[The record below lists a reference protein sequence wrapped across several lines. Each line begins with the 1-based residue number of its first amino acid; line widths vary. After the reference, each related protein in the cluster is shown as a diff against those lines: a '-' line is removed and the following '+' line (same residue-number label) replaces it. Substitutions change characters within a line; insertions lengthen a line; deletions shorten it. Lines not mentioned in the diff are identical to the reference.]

1 MIRLSDLPS
10 DYYER
15 VYAGILGKI
24 IGVYLGRPFEQCS
37 HEDIDQRLGEIW
49 YYVHDRLGQP
59 LIVADDDISGTFTFV
74 RALEDY
80 GYDPGLTPKQIGQT
94 WLNYI
99 IENRTILWWG
109 GMGSST
115 EHTAYLRLKKGI
127 PAPESGSAAL
137 NTTIVAEQIGAQIF
151 IDAWGLLNPN
161 DPGRA
166 ADFARRA
173 GSVSH
178 DGEAIYG
185 AQVVAAMVAAAFT
198 SQTIDQLLDT
208 GLSVIPADSQIA
220 RLIAEIREW
229 HSAQPNDW
237 RATRQKIA
245 DKYGY
250 DKFGGG
256 CHMVPNHA
264 LIIHSLLH
272 GEGDFQKS
280 LMIVNTSGWDTDCN
294 SGNVGCILGVLG
306 GLSGLE
312 SGPDFRGPVAD
323 RLLLPT
329 ADGGR
334 CVSDAL
340 AETDRIL
347 LGAHKMRGLDWKAPK
362 SGAKF
367 HFSLP
372 GATQGWTAC
381 DSPGYAG
388 ALVVENSGQGS
399 LRILAKD
406 IAHGRPGL
414 VSTPTFASKEQLGTK
429 GYTIAASPTLY
440 PGHEVRALLSAP
452 GSNQSDFSVSLC
464 IRHFNAKDELTLIVG
479 PVIGLQPGEDASLE
493 WTIPDTGGWPIAEI
507 GLLVSS
513 ESRAEGEII
522 LDSLTWTGA
531 PTCIF
536 RAPLDA
542 PKHQWGT
549 EPIGRTWR
557 QCWVNGLDLFEW
569 WDAAYRCTQNSGT
582 GLAITGCREWR
593 DYTASAKVSVH
604 MAESAG
610 IAARVQGMKR
620 WYGLLLVPGG
630 KVQLVKELDGRRV
643 LAQAEIDWQ
652 LDRVYDLSL
661 TVVGSEIS
669 GSIDGVEVVSF
680 TDQESL
686 LDGGGVAFVV
696 EEGRLMSDEMRVVPL
711 G

>member
-1 MIRLSDLPS
+1 MIRLSDLPA
-10 DYYER
+10 DYYEK
-15 VYAGILGKI
+15 VYAGVLGKI

-49 YYVHDRLGQP
+49 HYVHDRLGVP

-80 GYDPGLTPKQIGQT
+80 GFDPNLTPKQIGQT

-115 EHTAYLRLKKGI
+115 EHTAFLRLKQGI
-127 PAPESGSAAL
+127 AAPDSGSAAL
-137 NTTIVAEQIGAQIF
+137 NSTIVAEQIGAQIF

-161 DPGRA
+161 DPERA

-198 SQTIDQLLDT
+198 KQSVNQLLDA
-208 GLSVIPADSQIA
+208 GVKVIPPDSQIA

-272 GEGDFQKS
+272 GQGDFQKS
-280 LMIVNTSGWDTDCN
+280 LMVVNTSGWDTDCN

-306 GLSGLE
+306 GLAGLE
-312 SGPDFRGPVAD
+312 SGSDFRGPVAD
-323 RLLLPT
+323 GLLLPT

-340 AETDRIL
+340 AEADRL
-347 LGAHKMRGLDWKAPK
+347 VSAAYKMRGSDWQTPK
-362 SGAKF
+362 NGAKF

-372 GATQGWTAC
+372 GSTQGWTANE
-381 DSPGYAG
+381 SPGFAG
-388 ALVVENSGQGS
+388 ALIVENSGQGS
-399 LRILAKD
+399 LSIKSKDLAM
-406 IAHGRPGL
+406 GRPGL
-414 VSTPTFASKEQLGTK
+414 ASTPTFATKEQLGTK

-440 PGHEVRALLSAP
+440 PGQTVKALVSAP
-452 GSNQSDFSVSLC
+452 SANKSALKVSLC
-464 IRHFNAKDELTLIVG
+464 LRHFNAKDELQIIVG
-479 PVIGLQPGEDASLE
+479 SGADLMPGQAAALDWE
-493 WTIPDTGGWPIAEI
+493 IPDTDGWPIAEV
-507 GLLVSS
+507 GLLLSS
-513 ESRAEGEII
+513 VAKSKDEVL
-522 LDSLTWTGA
+522 LDLLTWEGT
-531 PTCIF
+531 PNCTF
-536 RAPLDA
+536 RPPSDA
-542 PKHQWGT
+542 PKQTWGK
-549 EPIGRTWR
+549 EPMGLTWR
-557 QCWVNGLDLFEW
+557 QSWVNGLDFFEW

-582 GLAITGCREWR
+582 GLAIIGCREWK
-593 DYTASAKVSVH
+593 DYTVSAKLSVH
-604 MAESAG
+604 MAKSAG

-620 WYGLLLVPGG
+620 WYGLLLAPGG
-630 KVQLVKELDGRRV
+630 RVQLVKELDGRSV
-643 LAQAEIDWQ
+643 LGEIDFDWKT
-652 LDRVYDLSL
+652 DEVYDLSL
-661 TVVGSEIS
+661 SVRGDEIL
-669 GSIDGVEVVSF
+669 GSIDGVELVSF
-680 TDQESL
+680 SDPEPL

-696 EEGRLMSDEMRVVPL
+696 EEGRLMSDEMRVAPVE
-711 G
+711 

>member
-1 MIRLSDLPS
+1 MIRLSDLPA

-49 YYVHDRLGQP
+49 FYVHDRCGVP

-80 GYDPGLTPKQIGQT
+80 GYDPGLTAQQIGQT

-115 EHTAYLRLKKGI
+115 EHTAFLRLKKGI

-137 NTTIVAEQIGAQIF
+137 NTTVVAEQIGAQIF

-161 DPGRA
+161 DPERA

-185 AQVVAAMVAAAFT
+185 AQVVAAMVAAAFKN
-198 SQTIDQLLDT
+198 QTIDQLIDT
-208 GLSVIPADSQIA
+208 AVSLIPADTQIA
-220 RLIAEIREW
+220 RLIAEIRNW
-229 HSAQPNDW
+229 HAAQPDDW

-272 GEGDFQKS
+272 GAGDFQKS

-294 SGNVGCILGVLG
+294 SGNVGCILGALG
-306 GLSGLE
+306 GLAGLE
-312 SGPDFRGPVAD
+312 TGPDFRGPVAD
-323 RLLLPT
+323 KLLLPT

-340 AETDRIL
+340 AEADRL
-347 LGAHKMRGLDWKAPK
+347 TLAAHKMRGLDWKAPK

-367 HFSLP
+367 HFSLE
-372 GATQGWTAC
+372 GSTQGWTAC
-381 DSPGYAG
+381 DSLPYSGV
-388 ALVVENSGQGS
+388 LQVENSGEGS
-399 LRILAKD
+399 LRIKGRDLAE
-406 IAHGRPGL
+406 GRPGL
-414 VSTPTFASKEQLGTK
+414 AGTPTFATKEQLGTK

-440 PGHEVRALLSAP
+440 PGQTVRAAVSA
-452 GSNQSDFSVSLC
+452 SEANQSWLDLC
-464 IRHFNAKDELTLIVG
+464 LCLRHFNAKDELALVAGQTIRLK
-479 PVIGLQPGEDASLE
+479 PGEAGTLE
-493 WTIPDTGGWPIAEI
+493 WKIPDTGGWPIAEI
-507 GLLVSS
+507 GLLISS
-513 ESRAEGEII
+513 QGKSSDEV
-522 LDSLTWTGA
+522 LVDFLTWDGA
-531 PTCIF
+531 PTCTF
-536 RAPLDA
+536 RTPGDA
-542 PKHQWGT
+542 PKQSWGA
-549 EPIGRTWR
+549 EPVGRTWR

-569 WDAAYRCTQNSGT
+569 WDSAYRCTQNDGT
-582 GLAITGCREWR
+582 GLAIIGCREWQE
-593 DYTASAKVSVH
+593 YTVSAKVSVH
-604 MAESAG
+604 MAKAAG
-610 IAARVQGMKR
+610 IAARVQGMRR
-620 WYGLLLVPGG
+620 WYGLLLLPGG
-630 KVQLVKELDGRRV
+630 NVQLVKEFDGRSV
-643 LAQAEIDWQ
+643 LAEASFDWS
-652 LDRVYDLSL
+652 LDRDYELAL
-661 TVVGSEIS
+661 MVVGSQIV
-669 GSIDGVEVVSF
+669 GFIDGQKVISF
-680 TDQESL
+680 IDSGTL

-696 EEGRLMSDEMRVVPL
+696 EEGRLMSDEMTVMPA

>member
-1 MIRLSDLPS
+1 MIHLSDLPH
-10 DYYER
+10 DFYER

-49 YYVHDRLGQP
+49 YYVHDRLGVP

-80 GYDPGLTPKQIGQT
+80 GFDPHLTPKKIGQT

-115 EHTAYLRLKKGI
+115 EHTAFLRLKNGI
-127 PAPESGSAAL
+127 SAPDSGSAAL

-161 DPGRA
+161 DPERA

-198 SQTIDQLLDT
+198 HQTIDQLLDT
-208 GLSVIPADSQIA
+208 GVRVIPADSQIA
-220 RLIAEIREW
+220 RLINEIRDW
-229 HSAQPNDW
+229 HSAQPQDW

-272 GEGDFQKS
+272 GQGDFQKS

-306 GLSGLE
+306 GLTGLE

-340 AETDRIL
+340 AEADRLVIA
-347 LGAHKMRGLDWKAPK
+347 AHKMRSSSWKAPK
-362 SGAKF
+362 NGAKF
-367 HFSLP
+367 HFSLH
-372 GATQGWTAC
+372 GSTQGWTASE
-381 DSPGYAG
+381 SPRFTG
-388 ALVVENSGQGS
+388 ALVVENSGKGS
-399 LRILAKD
+399 LRIKAKD
-406 IAHGRPGL
+406 LAHGRPGL
-414 VSTPTFASKEQLGTK
+414 ASTPTFATKEQLGTK

-440 PGHEVRALLSAP
+440 PGQKVQALISAP
-452 GSNQSDFSVSLC
+452 ESNVTLLKVGIC
-464 IRHFNAKDELTLIVG
+464 LRHFNAKDELQLVVG
-479 PVIGLQPGEDASLE
+479 PTADLLPGQEGTLE
-493 WTIPDTGGWPIAEI
+493 WLTPDVDGWPIAEI
-507 GLLVSS
+507 GLLISS
-513 ESRAEGEII
+513 ETKAEGEII
-522 LDSLTWTGA
+522 LDSLTWEGA
-531 PTCIF
+531 PNCSF
-536 RAPLDA
+536 RTPSDA
-542 PKHQWGT
+542 PKSSWGI
-549 EPIGRTWR
+549 EPVGRTWR

-582 GLAITGCREWR
+582 GLAIMGCREWR
-593 DYTASAKVSVH
+593 DYTASAQVSVH

-630 KVQLVKELDGRRV
+630 RVQLVKELDGRSV
-643 LAQAEIDWQ
+643 LAEIEFDWQ
-652 LDRVYDLSL
+652 LDIVYDLSL
-661 TVVGSEIS
+661 TVIGGEIS
-669 GSIDGVEVVSF
+669 GSIDGVEVVSISDPE
-680 TDQESL
+680 TL

-696 EEGRLMSDEMRVVPL
+696 EEGRLMSNEMRVVSA

>member
-1 MIRLSDLPS
+1 MTRLSTLPA

-15 VYAGILGKI
+15 VYSGILGKI

-37 HEDIDQRLGEIW
+37 HEDIDRRLGEIW
-49 YYVHDRLGQP
+49 YYVHERLGVP

-80 GYDPGLTPKQIGQT
+80 GYDPGLTSKQIGQT

-115 EHTAYLRLKKGI
+115 EHTAFLRLKKGI
-127 PAPESGSAAL
+127 SAPESGSAAL
-137 NTTIVAEQIGAQIF
+137 NTKIVAEQIGAQIF

-161 DPGRA
+161 DPERA

-173 GSVSH
+173 AGVSH

-185 AQVVAAMVAAAFT
+185 AQVTAAMVAAAFGEA
-198 SQTIDQLLDT
+198 SIDRLLDCAV
-208 GLSVIPADSQIA
+208 GLIPADSQIA
-220 RLIAEIREW
+220 RLIDEIRGW
-229 HSAQPNDW
+229 HAAQPDDW

-306 GLSGLE
+306 GLKGLE
-312 SGPDFRGPVAD
+312 AGPDFRGPVAD

-340 AETDRIL
+340 AEADRL
-347 LGAHKMRGLDWKAPK
+347 VQAAHKARGLSWSSPK
-362 SGAKF
+362 NGARF
-367 HFSLP
+367 HFTLP
-372 GATQGWTAC
+372 GSTQGWRAC
-381 DSPGYAG
+381 ESPRHSG
-388 ALVVENSGQGS
+388 ALLVENSGDGR
-399 LRILAKD
+399 LRIAGRDL
-406 IAHGRPGL
+406 AHGRPGL
-414 VSTPTFASKEQLGTK
+414 ASTPTFATKEQLGTK

-440 PGHEVRALLSAP
+440 PGQKVTARLSAP
-452 GSNQSDFSVSLC
+452 ESNPTDVKVSLC
-464 IRHFNAKDELTLIVG
+464 LKHFDAKDELALVLG
-479 PVIGLQPGEDASLE
+479 PDLDLKAGELGSIS
-493 WTIPDTGGWPIAEI
+493 WVIPDTGGWPIAEVC
-507 GLLVSS
+507 LLISVDRKS
-513 ESRAEGEII
+513 ESEVL
-522 LDSLTWTGA
+522 LDSLTWEGA
-531 PTCIF
+531 PNCTF
-536 RAPLDA
+536 RTPEDA
-542 PKHQWGT
+542 PV
-549 EPIGRTWR
+549 RTWR
-557 QCWVNGLDLFEW
+557 SDAIGMTSRHCWVNGLDLFEW
-569 WDAAYRCTQNSGT
+569 WGAAYRCTQNAGT
-582 GLAITGCREWR
+582 GLAIIGCREWR
-593 DYTASAKVSVH
+593 DYTVSSPVSVH
-604 MAESAG
+604 MAEAAG

-620 WYGLLLVPGG
+620 WYGLLLVQGG
-630 KVQLVKELDGRRV
+630 KLQLVKELDGRQI
-643 LAQAEIDWQ
+643 LAETLFDWQ
-652 LDRVYDLSL
+652 LDQVYDLSL
-661 TVVGSEIS
+661 AVQGDEIRAFVDGALMLQFKDS
-669 GSIDGVEVVSF
+669 G
-680 TDQESL
+680 TL
-686 LDGGGVAFVV
+686 LDGGGAGFAV
-696 EEGRLMSDEMRVVPL
+696 EEGRLMSDEMRITPL